1 MEPPQSRVVEIATLL
16 ERYLE
21 LSVYIGVRGMIFFGS
36 WFVLYTIMGPAA
48 EMLGWF
54 DPPYP
59 PLSLESDPFFVLGG
73 AVVGLFTVQSAGSF
87 LLYHFLLGVG
97 DEKSEFAVLMGFI
110 SLGFGSA
117 LLRVTLPPALRIV
130 SSLA

>member
-1 MEPPQSRVVEIATLL
+1 MEPPQSRVVGIATLL

-21 LSVYIGVRGMIFFGS
+21 ISVYIGVRGMIFFGS
-36 WFVLYTIMGPAA
+36 WFVLYIIIGLAA

-73 AVVGLFTVQSAGSF
+73 AIVGLFTVQSAGSF
-87 LLYHFLLGVG
+87 LLYHFLVGVE
-97 DEKSEFAVLMGFI
+97 DEKSEFAILMGFI
-110 SLGFGSA
+110 SLGFGGA
-117 LLRVTLPPALRIV
+117 LLRVTLPPALRMV
-130 SSLA
+130 STLV